1 MSRPHLLL
9 ALALGL
15 PGLGLAADPT
25 PTPVPPSP
33 APAPASASKAAP
45 TAKEDD
51 SDGEIIFLTGL
62 PAGKA
67 PELVSSY
74 ARKTYIRAE
83 LVKDTLLRQF
93 VQLALS
99 RIEDQPEKALQI
111 RQEHLSKLA
120 DFFLDRAME
129 AQAADKPS
137 ETLRLAEIAVR
148 CNPANPKA
156 KLFYANFLHGKMG
169 RTDDAIQT
177 MRHGLEF
184 LEINDKLGR
193 DYLERY
199 FQFLQL
205 RERDGEVM
213 DQGLKLLRVGKDLP
227 QATRE
232 AIALATATSQ
242 YWSGK
247 YPDCV
252 KTITINN
259 LDNFPN
265 GLLLKAKAL
274 FDGGKTQEGLTLLET
289 KGGAVKDATAR
300 DAILSQQT
308 RFHILLGQTRMAL
321 SVNQERIALNE
332 KAPFPRIQRL
342 QLLDKLGLKD
352 EYEKELQT
360 IKAKF
365 ETNSAAMIALANYA
379 AEKGYDGLTAALTS
393 VAAARGF
400 ESATFAALHLEALLN
415 AGLPDQV
422 IAQHQQV
429 SAADP
434 AFFHSNRPL
443 IQAIVGIAHYARN
456 KPDEATAKRERDI
469 GDRYLAEF
477 LRAKDLG
484 PEAYRSVGR
493 HLRVIRASEAA
504 VRILEAGVQVH
515 PNHSQL
521 RADYVRARLLAG
533 LTDAYGSRKSM
544 SDELE
549 YLQTLRRPSPLVWQE
564 ALSWLRTEAK
574 LPAAQALKLETALQ
588 TLIRPGLD
596 AAALE
601 GR

>member
-15 PGLGLAADPT
+15 PSLGLAAETAKPA
-25 PTPVPPSP
+25 PAPSP
-33 APAPASASKAAP
+33 APAGKAAP
-45 TAKEDD
+45 ATKEND
-51 SDGEIIFLTGL
+51 SDAEIILLTGL

-67 PELVSSY
+67 PEVVSSY
-74 ARKTYIRAE
+74 ARKTYVKAE
-83 LVKDTLLRQF
+83 LVKDPLLRQF
-93 VQLALS
+93 VQFALS
-99 RIEDQPEKALQI
+99 KIEDQPEKALQI

-120 DFFLDRAME
+120 DFFLERAME
-129 AQAADKPS
+129 AQAADKPN

-184 LEINDKLGR
+184 LDINDKLGR

-205 RERDGEVM
+205 RERDAEVI

-242 YWSGK
+242 YWTGK

-252 KTITINN
+252 KTITINS
-259 LDNFPN
+259 LDSLPN

-274 FDGGKTQEGLTLLET
+274 FDGGKTQEGLSLLET
-289 KGGAVKDATAR
+289 KGAAIKDYTPR
-300 DAILSQQT
+300 DAILSQQA
-308 RFHILLGQTRMAL
+308 RFHVLLGQTRMAL
-321 SVNQERIALNE
+321 SVNEDRISLNE
-332 KAPFPRIQRL
+332 KAPFPHIQRL

-352 EYEKELQT
+352 EYEKELLT
-360 IKAKF
+360 IKNKF
-365 ETNSAAMIALANYA
+365 ETNSAAMIALANFA
-379 AEKGYDGLTAALTS
+379 AEKGYDGLTAALTG

-443 IQAIVGIAHYARN
+443 IQALLGIAHYARN

-477 LRAKDLG
+477 LKSKDLG

-493 HLRVIRASEAA
+493 HLRAIRASEAA

-515 PNHSQL
+515 PTHSQL

-533 LTDAYGSRKSM
+533 LTDAYGTRKAM
-544 SDELE
+544 LEELE
-549 YLQTLRRPSPLVWQE
+549 HLQTLRRPSPLVWQE
-564 ALSWLRTEAK
+564 ALSWLRSEAK
-574 LPAAQALKLETALQ
+574 LTAAQSRQLEASLL

-596 AAALE
+596 TAALE

>member
-1 MSRPHLLL
+1 MSRPQLLL
-9 ALALGL
+9 LVALGF
-15 PGLGLAADPT
+15 PGLGGAAEPKATPDSPT
-25 PTPVPPSP
+25 PTQAVKAA
-33 APAPASASKAAP
+33 APA
-45 TAKEDD
+45 KENDTD
-51 SDGEIIFLTGL
+51 AEIILLTGM
-62 PAGKA
+62 PVGKG
-67 PELVSSY
+67 PDLVATY

-83 LVKDTLLRQF
+83 LIKDSLLRQF
-93 VQLALS
+93 VQLALAK
-99 RIEDQPEKALQI
+99 IEDQPDKALQI
-111 RQEHLSKLA
+111 RLEHLSKLA
-120 DFFLDRAME
+120 DFFLERAME
-129 AQAADKPS
+129 AQAADKLND
-137 ETLRLAEIAVR
+137 TLRLAEIAVR
-148 CNPANPKA
+148 CNPANSKA

-177 MRHGLEF
+177 MKHGLEF
-184 LEINDKLGR
+184 LDINDKLGR

-199 FQFLQL
+199 FQFLQA
-205 RERDGEVM
+205 RERDNEVI

-227 QATRE
+227 QPTRE

-247 YPDCV
+247 YAECV

-289 KGGAVKDATAR
+289 KGAAVKDYTPR

-321 SVNQERIALNE
+321 SVNDDRIALNE
-332 KAPFPRIQRL
+332 KAPFPHVQRL
-342 QLLDKLGLKD
+342 QLLDRLGLKD

-360 IKAKF
+360 IKNKF
-365 ETNSAAMIALANYA
+365 ETNSGAMIALANFA
-379 AEKGYDGLTAALTS
+379 AEKGYEGLTAALTR
-393 VAAARGF
+393 VATARGF

-415 AGLPDQV
+415 AGQPDQV

-429 SAADP
+429 SSADP
-434 AFFHSNRPL
+434 SFFQSNRPL
-443 IQAIVGIAHYARN
+443 VQALLGIAHYARN
-456 KPDEATAKRERDI
+456 KPDEATAKREREI

-477 LRAKDLG
+477 LKAKDLG

-493 HLRVIRASEAA
+493 HLRAIRASETA
-504 VRILEAGVQVH
+504 VRILEAGVQAH
-515 PNHSQL
+515 PYHSQL

-533 LTDAYGSRKSM
+533 MTEAYGSRKAM
-544 SDELE
+544 PDELE
-549 YLQTLRRPSPLVWQE
+549 NLQTLRRPSPLVWQE

-574 LPAAQALKLETALQ
+574 LPPAQTRQLETSLQ
-588 TLIRPGLD
+588 TLIRPDLD
-596 AAALE
+596 RDALE